1 MRGRKL
7 NQIERQLVKGLEG
20 FVKDLKSDAPI
31 TEKYTCRRMVLDLH
45 PVAYSPEQ
53 VLATRKLLRVSQVL
67 FAQFLGV
74 SPKTVRA
81 WEQGNSEPKDIACR
95 FMDEIQ
101 RNPDY
106 YRDAPCGIRQ
116 NAKVRGIEPQPR
128 IKRTRFTS
136 VSFFIAQT
144 TAPNHPSQTDR

>member
-1 MRGRKL
+1 MEKKL
-7 NQIERQLVKGLEG
+7 NNVERELVAGLDG

-31 TEKYTCRRMVLDLH
+31 AEKYTCRRMVLDLQ
-45 PVAYSPEQ
+45 PMPYPPKQ

-81 WEQGNSEPKDIACR
+81 WEQGRAEPKDIACR

-106 YRDAPCGIRQ
+106 YRKRLAESAKMRKC
-116 NAKVRGIEPQPR
+116 NA
-128 IKRTRFTS
+128 
-136 VSFFIAQT
+136 
-144 TAPNHPSQTDR
+144 

>member
-1 MRGRKL
+1 MKGKKKL
-7 NQIERQLVKGLEG
+7 NNIERELIEGLEG
-20 FVKDLKSDAPI
+20 FVKDLEEDVRLLRSIPAVEWCWICNQCPI
-31 TEKYTCRRMVLDLH
+31 RASR
-45 PVAYSPEQ
+45 

-81 WEQGNSEPKDIACR
+81 WEQGRSEPKDIACR

-106 YRDAPCGIRQ
+106 YRERSCGVCE
-116 NAKVRGIEPQPR
+116 NAEV
-128 IKRTRFTS
+128 
-136 VSFFIAQT
+136 
-144 TAPNHPSQTDR
+144 